1 MDGMVSIVSKNQGWI
16 TVSPKN
22 MNRKFPIEKQASLAG
37 DSTKTSILTPSWM
50 KIDYS
55 QAPQKDPLRATVQL
69 NGLRAENNRTILTDK
84 DQPQKSVFQIGAF
97 RHNVT
102 FKHQTE
108 EYKPKVME
116 P

>member
-1 MDGMVSIVSKNQGWI
+1 MVSIVSKNQGWI

-22 MNRKFPIEKQASLAG
+22 INRKYPIEKQASLAG

-55 QAPQKDPLRATVQL
+55 QAPPKDPLRATVQL

-84 DQPQKSVFQIGAF
+84 V
-97 RHNVT
+97 
-102 FKHQTE
+102 
-108 EYKPKVME
+108 
-116 P
+116 